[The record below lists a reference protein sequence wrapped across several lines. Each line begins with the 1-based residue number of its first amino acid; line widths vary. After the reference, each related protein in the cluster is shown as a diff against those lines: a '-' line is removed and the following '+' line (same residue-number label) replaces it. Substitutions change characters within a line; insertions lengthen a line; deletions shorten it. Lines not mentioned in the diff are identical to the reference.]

1 MSFAHFQEHSSPLFK
16 NLNLLKLEDIIKMSN
31 ILFTHNTVN
40 NNTPV
45 IFRKYFDFKEMNHQ
59 HSLTNNLGNVYSIPK
74 GSLQLPIYKTNSG
87 KTSIKYICSITWNQI
102 LKELS
107 TANIEKY
114 NRDPYWINNTK
125 VNSLKVIL
133 KKHFLES
140 Y

>member
-1 MSFAHFQEHSSPLFK
+1 MLKKVLHLLYQDLTIVWSVINKLRGLWGWGVQLNGTEEYFPQMFSQLSFCF
-16 NLNLLKLEDIIKMSN
+16 
-31 ILFTHNTVN
+31 
-40 NNTPV
+40 
-45 IFRKYFDFKEMNHQ
+45 
-59 HSLTNNLGNVYSIPK
+59 G
-74 GSLQLPIYKTNSG
+74 KTNSG

-107 TANIEKY
+107 IANIEKY

-125 VNSLKVIL
+125 INSFKVIL